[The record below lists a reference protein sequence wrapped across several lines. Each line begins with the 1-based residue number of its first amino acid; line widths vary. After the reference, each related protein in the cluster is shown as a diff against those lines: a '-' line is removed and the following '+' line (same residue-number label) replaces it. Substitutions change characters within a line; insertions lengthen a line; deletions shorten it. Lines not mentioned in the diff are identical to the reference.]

1 MGSGKWCRR
10 LQLLELKEDEIF
22 IGAALDAV
30 FKNTPQVV
38 ARIFGTESRLGNWHE
53 ELLSH
58 TELWF
63 GGVKLCNFY
72 QATFRS
78 KNSKDSVSIFSVP
91 SYCES
96 IMWWSRFTLHGLGYD
111 IR

>member
-38 ARIFGTESRLGNWHE
+38 ARILGTESHLGNWHE

-58 TELWF
+58 PELWF
-63 GGVKLCNFY
+63 GGVKLCNFH
-72 QATFRS
+72 QSTFRS

-91 SYCES
+91 SH
-96 IMWWSRFTLHGLGYD
+96 SRQVSAQVTGIQRFVLK
-111 IR
+111 